1 MGATTKGYSVM
12 SGPPNIFIILAG
24 LLLLVAMSH
33 ASEENQIVP
42 SNILE
47 ISPSIPEHSNIE
59 DDQWNI
65 MENRFMNFF
74 PTYFGGRGFNPT
86 YFGGRGFKKI
96 GEGDRRKR
104 LFGLSPFSSYQLPKA
119 RYRRPNRNV
128 GDRLQVI
135 RLKRNNIQDL
145 QHLGEALKVIRL

>member
-1 MGATTKGYSVM
+1 
-12 SGPPNIFIILAG
+12 
-24 LLLLVAMSH
+24 
-33 ASEENQIVP
+33 
-42 SNILE
+42 
-47 ISPSIPEHSNIE
+47 
-59 DDQWNI
+59 

-104 LFGLSPFSSYQLPKA
+104 LFGLSPFSSYQTPKA
-119 RYRRPNRNV
+119 QYRRPNRNV

>member
-1 MGATTKGYSVM
+1 MRSAPHLLGFPKAHILDILTMPYHPAKGQ
-12 SGPPNIFIILAG
+12 FIGFDFLSDSCSAYCEFVLILD
-24 LLLLVAMSH
+24 
-33 ASEENQIVP
+33 
-42 SNILE
+42 
-47 ISPSIPEHSNIE
+47 IE

-104 LFGLSPFSSYQLPKA
+104 LFGLSPFSSYQPPKA
-119 RYRRPNRNV
+119 QYRRPNRNV